1 MQMKKRK
8 DKMKDILIEDNIP
21 LPKRNLQQKKD
32 AQYRD
37 KCKKTMLEMEV
48 GQSFLVYDR
57 VEGCVREW
65 IGNIHFMSDSDFKW
79 NREFYPPPYYINIG
93 DEEIDVTSK
102 DLRYKTQT
110 IKSEKKTISYRYG
123 KKIERYPVRVWRIK

>member
-1 MQMKKRK
+1 
-8 DKMKDILIEDNIP
+8 
-21 LPKRNLQQKKD
+21 
-32 AQYRD
+32 
-37 KCKKTMLEMEV
+37 
-48 GQSFLVYDR
+48 
-57 VEGCVREW
+57 
-65 IGNIHFMSDSDFKW
+65 MSDSDFKW

-123 KKIERYPVRVWRIK
+123 KKIERYPVRVWRVA